1 MQPLRAVYLQII
13 GCLIWVTSCTLS
25 HLCVSTTVLSRF
37 SLNPSERNFAAL
49 IRVLL
54 YIRKHP
60 NESLT
65 LGGTGPDAEKLQ
77 IVTDASHEKTASLS
91 GVYVIMGTAVID
103 WICRR
108 QKTTSK
114 SSLES
119 EAKANGE
126 GAMDGIHKRE
136 LAKDFGVE
144 ITTTDFWTD
153 SESSRKL
160 HSDLYACK
168 KSKHI
173 VRVISQLREWV
184 LNLVYAIRHIPGS
197 QNYADILTKPL
208 PMAQFSKFRDAIL
221 HAQVTFPSTATAQSA
236 NYVDALHK
244 LLTYGD

>member
-1 MQPLRAVYLQII
+1 MR
-13 GCLIWVTSCTLS
+13 
-25 HLCVSTTVLSRF
+25 
-37 SLNPSERNFAAL
+37 
-49 IRVLL
+49 
-54 YIRKHP
+54 
-60 NESLT
+60 
-65 LGGTGPDAEKLQ
+65 DKLQ
-77 IVTDASHEKTASLS
+77 
-91 GVYVIMGTAVID
+91 
-103 WICRR
+103 C
-108 QKTTSK
+108 QKSSSK

-144 ITTTDFWTD
+144 VTTTNFWTD

-173 VRVISQLREWV
+173 IRVISQLREWV

-208 PMAQFSKFRDAIL
+208 PMAQFSKFRDAVL
-221 HAQVTFPSTATAQSA
+221 NAQVVFPSTTTVQSA
-236 NYVDALHK
+236 HYAETLRK